1 MTPPEEA
8 LTVQFV
14 CLMVKPVFARANVIE
29 PAAPPDATLA
39 VPAEDPVL
47 VQVQMADWVHWI
59 VTVAFPPPAAQ
70 SLSATGVPLD
80 SPPAGVNARD
90 DLP

>member
-29 PAAPPDATLA
+29 PAAPPEATLA

-47 VQVQMADWVHWI
+47 VQVQTADWVHWI

-70 SLSATGVPLD
+70 SLSATADPLD
-80 SPPAGVNARD
+80 SPPEGVNVTED
-90 DLP
+90 FP